1 MLPENTA
8 KVTTITV
15 LPENTGKVTTI
26 TVLPENTGS
35 LQTIKLAFGWKDCA
49 SVITSND

>member
-1 MLPENTA
+1 MLPENTG

-35 LQTIKLAFGWKDCA
+35 LQTIKLAFGWEDCA